1 MTDRDD
7 IGREIEA
14 NNRRAEA
21 SNNDNGTPLVQPIQ
35 DVADNILEP
44 LIPDQGDE
52 DDMARQ
58 RRLNDAEQRSS

>member
-7 IGREIEA
+7 VSREIEA

-21 SNNDNGTPLVQPIQ
+21 ASNDDGTPLVQPIQ
-35 DVADNILEP
+35 DVADNLLQP
-44 LIPDQGDE
+44 LMPDQGDE

-58 RRLNDAEQRSS
+58 RQLNDAEQRS